1 MISKNCCVIEISR
14 YTGQEK
20 PSTIK
25 RMMQDPLNA
34 SLPSLDRQD
43 DVYHPL
49 VVFKE
54 EWVVHGEMTL
64 HSGGLLI
71 RHDIQPPD
79 DIETPGVTHNMLL
92 MALNTGSRQVH
103 RFSGS
108 QYDGPQLTGNF
119 WLLPAGEAAFFHWE
133 STDDAMCFMT
143 EPQFLQKTALENDCL
158 NSGELELQPILMEM
172 DPQLHAL
179 ALQFKQEMQNNA
191 LGGQMYSESLANV
204 FAIHLLRKYCTTAP
218 VLRTYAGGLSTKRL
232 QQTIAYIQA
241 HLHEKLSLDAI
252 ATELNLSVYY
262 FCELFTQS
270 MGIPPY
276 KYVLQQRVER
286 AKQLLKNS
294 QKSLADISLD
304 CGFAS
309 QSHLNRHF
317 HKLTG
322 ATPKKYRDR

>member
-1 MISKNCCVIEISR
+1 MISKNCHVMAISR
-14 YTGQEK
+14 YTLQGK
-20 PSTIK
+20 PPAPKHMISN
-25 RMMQDPLNA
+25 PLNT
-34 SLPSLDRQD
+34 SLPSLNRQD

-54 EWVVHGEMTL
+54 EWTVHGEMTL
-64 HSGGLLI
+64 HSGGLLV
-71 RHDIQPPD
+71 RHDIEPPD
-79 DIETPGVTHNMLL
+79 DVETPGVTHNML
-92 MALNTGSRQVH
+92 MMVLNKGSRQVTQ
-103 RFSGS
+103 FSGS
-108 QYDGPQLTGNF
+108 QYDGPQQPGNF
-119 WLLPAGEAAFFHWE
+119 WLLPAGESAFFHWE

-158 NSGELELQPILMEM
+158 NFGELELKPILMGM

-179 ALQFKQEMQNNA
+179 ALHFKQEMQNNA

-204 FAIHLLRKYCTTAP
+204 FAIHLLRNYCTTTP

-232 QQTIAYIQA
+232 QQTISYIQA

-252 ATELNLSVYY
+252 AAELNLSVYY

-286 AKQLLKNS
+286 AKQLLKQS
-294 QKSLADISLD
+294 QKPLADIALD

-322 ATPKKYRDR
+322 VTPKKYRDR

>member
-25 RMMQDPLNA
+25 RMMQAPLNT
-34 SLPSLDRQD
+34 SLPSFDQQD
-43 DVYHPL
+43 DAYHPL

-54 EWVVHGEMTL
+54 EWAVHGEITL

-71 RHDIQPPD
+71 RHDIEPPD
-79 DIETPGVTHNMLL
+79 DVETPRVTHNML
-92 MALNTGSRQVH
+92 MMVLNKGSRQVH
-103 RFSGS
+103 RFTGS
-108 QYDGPQLTGNF
+108 EYDGPQLPGNF
-119 WLLPAGEAAFFHWE
+119 WLLPAGESGFFHWE

-158 NSGELELQPILMEM
+158 NSGELELQPILMAM

-179 ALQFKQEMQNNA
+179 VLQFKQEMQNNA

-204 FAIHLLRKYCTTAP
+204 FAIHLLRNYCTTTP
-218 VLRTYAGGLSTKRL
+218 VLRMYEGGLSTKRL
-232 QQTIAYIQA
+232 QQTISYIQA

-294 QKSLADISLD
+294 QKPLVDIALD

-317 HKLTG
+317 SKLAG
-322 ATPKKYRDR
+322 ATPKKYRDH